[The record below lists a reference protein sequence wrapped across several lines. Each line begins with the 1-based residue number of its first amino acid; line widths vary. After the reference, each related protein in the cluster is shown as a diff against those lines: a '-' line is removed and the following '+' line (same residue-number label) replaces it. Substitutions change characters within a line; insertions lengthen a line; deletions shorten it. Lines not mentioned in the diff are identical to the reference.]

1 MTAKTKSQGALL
13 AVLFFG
19 VLMGALDIAI
29 VAPALHPIQTEFGIT
44 PRLTAWVFSIYLL
57 FSLVGTPMMAKLAD
71 LHGRRLVYI
80 ADIVLFAAGSLVVIA
95 GGLTGQFWLFLTGRA
110 VQGLGAGGIF
120 PVASAVIGDTVAPEK
135 RGSALGLIGAVWGL
149 AFILGPILG
158 GLLLPFGWPILF
170 FINIP
175 IALVLILF
183 SLKVLPAHEKGNSPP
198 LDLRA
203 LLLLGLALA
212 TFTLGVNQIDI
223 AHPLPSFLTLGVWPF
238 LVGGVVFLLLL
249 IASERRKT
257 TNNPLFPHHLFKN
270 RQLTLVYLVSAIY
283 GVAQS
288 SFSFIPLL
296 AMAAFGSTGLTAAQ
310 SSYLMMPMVLAMAVA
325 SPLVGRLLDKAG
337 SKVIVLGGVTI
348 ASLGFLAMGLCSN
361 VMPGFIGGELLLG
374 FGLAAL
380 AGAPLRYIV
389 LSESPAADRTVA
401 QGLTSLFTS
410 MGSVVGSAVI
420 GGAAASMG
428 GTWQAWASSFLVVAV
443 PTVVAIGIALFLKP
457 RQAELEASRRNHG

>member
-1 MTAKTKSQGALL
+1 
-13 AVLFFG
+13 
-19 VLMGALDIAI
+19 MGALDIAI
-29 VAPALHPIQTEFGIT
+29 VAPALHPIQAEFGIT

-57 FSLVGTPMMAKLAD
+57 FSLVGTPIMAKLAD

-80 ADIVLFAAGSLVVIA
+80 ADIILFAVGSLVVVL
-95 GGLTGQFWLFLTGRA
+95 GGVTGQFWVFLTGRA

-170 FINIP
+170 VINIP
-175 IALVLILF
+175 VAFVLIGF
-183 SLKVLPAHEKGNSPP
+183 SLKVLPSHKKGNSPP

-203 LLLLGLALA
+203 LLLLGGALA

-223 AHPLPSFLTLGVWPF
+223 SHPMESLGSLEVWPF
-238 LVGGVVFLLLL
+238 LVGGIVLLGLL
-249 IASERRKT
+249 ILSERRKT
-257 TNNPLFPHHLFKN
+257 TQNPLFPHHLFQN
-270 RQLTLVYLVSAIY
+270 RQLALVYLVSAIY
-283 GVAQS
+283 GIAQS

-296 AMAAFGSTGLTAAQ
+296 AMAAFGSTGGQPGLTAAQ

-325 SPLVGRLLDKAG
+325 SPLVGRLLDKLG
-337 SKVIVLGGVTI
+337 SKVIVLSGVTI
-348 ASLGFLAMGLCSN
+348 ATAGFVAMGLCSN

-389 LSESPAADRTVA
+389 LSETPAPDRTIA

-410 MGSVVGSAVI
+410 MGSVLGSALM
-420 GGAAASMG
+420 GAAAASMG
-428 GTWQAWASSFLVVAV
+428 GTWRAWASTFLLVAG
-443 PTVVAIGIALFLKP
+443 PTAVAIIVAGFLKS
-457 RQAELEASRRNHG
+457 RHAEQETSLRNHG